1 MYTKRAL
8 SQDQCQAA
16 IAAVTAEFKKLPG
29 SPAWTMAIVDDAGDL
44 MAFTRSDGAGPML
57 GRNCVKK
64 AYTSAMTGSSTKV
77 FGELRPG
84 ETDFAASLEEHD
96 WQLSEWGDPML
107 MVISGGICVRDPAN
121 NAILGGIG
129 VSGLPYGPGDHD
141 MALVGLEAMGLE
153 GG

>member
-1 MYTKRAL
+1 MPTKRVL
-8 SQDQCQAA
+8 SQEQCQAA
-16 IAAVTAEFKKLPG
+16 IAAVTAEFKKMSGAPR
-29 SPAWTMAIVDDAGDL
+29 WTMAIVDDAGNL

-57 GRNCVKK
+57 GRNCIKK

-84 ETDFAASLEEHD
+84 ETDFAAGLKEHD
-96 WQLSEWGDPML
+96 WQLSEYGDPML
-107 MVISGGICVRDPAN
+107 MVISGGICVRDPAD

-141 MALVGLEAMGLE
+141 MALVALKAMELENG
-153 GG
+153 